1 MFVRY
6 VLGAMLAAAL
16 LAGCS
21 GVSVNTDYDREADF
35 ASYQTFSWVPGN
47 EEAVRNPLLLKRV
60 QKMAEGIL
68 VEKGYRRI
76 DDADAADMLVGFSG
90 HSKDKV
96 EVWTNDY
103 YSSPAWWGY
112 RDVDVYQYTEGTL
125 VIDVLDGASDQLV
138 WRGTSTG
145 VIEDPPKDEKIL
157 QSLQKVLAKF
167 PPQ

>member
-1 MFVRY
+1 MFVRRVFLAVVGT
-6 VLGAMLAAAL
+6 VLV
-16 LAGCS
+16 AGCS

-35 ASYQTFSWVPGN
+35 AGYETFAWVPGN
-47 EEAVRNPLLLKRV
+47 AEAARNPLLLKRV

-68 VEKGYRRI
+68 SEKGYRRLE
-76 DDADAADMLVGFSG
+76 DADAADMLVGFSG

-125 VIDVLDGASDQLV
+125 VVDILDGVSDQLV
-138 WRGTSTG
+138 WRGNATG
-145 VIEDPPKDEKIL
+145 VIDDPPRDDRIL